1 MPPSTVKPA
10 PSSAEERKKRRLA
23 LIGGSLGNLVEWY
36 DWFVYASFA
45 IYFADSFFPGDN
57 PTTQLMN
64 TAGIFAVGFLMR
76 PVGGWILGR
85 AADRNGRKSALT
97 LTVTMM
103 SVAALLIAVAP
114 TYGQAGYFGALVL
127 LLARLLQGLSIGG
140 EYAASATYL
149 TEASARDRRGLG
161 SSFQYV
167 SMTCGQ
173 LLGLGILITMQHT
186 LTTDQLE
193 SWGWR
198 IPFLLG
204 ALFAVVVFWLRRRLQ
219 ETDAF
224 QEEAS
229 ADAHDTTARG
239 SLKAL
244 WEYRRQAGL
253 VMALT
258 LGGTVAYY
266 TYTTYLTKYLVG
278 SAGMEKTTATLVSFT
293 ALTLFAV
300 LQPFAGMLSDRVG
313 RRPLLITFAVGCTI
327 GTYPIMTALGSA
339 SSYWSALGLSLL
351 ALVIVTGYTSINAA
365 VKAEL
370 FPTRVRAL
378 GVALPYAIANA
389 LFGGTAEYVAL
400 WFKSSGRESMF
411 FWYVSGCALVSL
423 VTYVL
428 MPDTRN
434 VALSRA
440 EAADR
445 NAGQASDGT
454 GADAGR
460 SDGGP
465 AEDRPAAAPAE
476 PAR

>member
-1 MPPSTVKPA
+1 MSSSVAVPA
-10 PSSAEERKKRRLA
+10 PTSGEERRRRRTA
-23 LIGGSLGNLVEWY
+23 LVGGSLGNLVEWY

-85 AADRNGRKSALT
+85 AADRHGRKSALT

-127 LLARLLQGLSIGG
+127 LLARLLQGMSIGG

-149 TEASARDRRGLG
+149 TEASARNRRGLG

-173 LLGLGILITMQHT
+173 LLGLAVLITLQHT
-186 LTTDQLE
+186 LTTAQLE

-224 QEEAS
+224 REQSSGE
-229 ADAHDTTARG
+229 DAHDDGARG
-239 SLKAL
+239 TLRAL
-244 WEYRRQAGL
+244 WQYRRQAGL

-293 ALTLFAV
+293 ALALFAV
-300 LQPFAGMLSDRVG
+300 LQPFAGMLSDRIG
-313 RRPLLITFAVGCTI
+313 RRPLLITFAVGCTV

-351 ALVIVTGYTSINAA
+351 ALVIITGYTSINAA

-400 WFKSSGRESMF
+400 WFKNSGHETMF
-411 FWYVSGCALVSL
+411 FWYVSGCALISL

-428 MPDTRN
+428 MPDTRDA
-434 VALSRA
+434 ALSRA
-440 EAADR
+440 EADAD
-445 NAGQASDGT
+445 AAAASGT
-454 GADAGR
+454 GTGGDPGE
-460 SDGGP
+460 GTGP
-465 AEDRPAAAPAE
+465 AGKPVETVR
-476 PAR
+476 

>member
-1 MPPSTVKPA
+1 MSSSVVTPAQPPGD
-10 PSSAEERKKRRLA
+10 ERRKRRLA
-23 LIGGSLGNLVEWY
+23 LVGGSLGNLVEWY

-85 AADRNGRKSALT
+85 AADRHGRKSALT

-127 LLARLLQGLSIGG
+127 LLARLLQGMSIGG

-149 TEASARDRRGLG
+149 TEASARNRRGLG

-173 LLGLGILITMQHT
+173 LLGLGILITLQHT
-186 LTTDQLE
+186 LTTAQLE

-198 IPFLLG
+198 LPFVLG
-204 ALFAVVVFWLRRRLQ
+204 ALFAVIVFWLRRRLQ

-224 QEEAS
+224 KEESAS
-229 ADAHDTTARG
+229 AETGGEPHDDSTRG
-239 SLKAL
+239 TLKAL
-244 WEYRRQAGL
+244 WQYRRQAGL

-300 LQPFAGMLSDRVG
+300 LQPFAGMLSDRIG
-313 RRPLLITFAVGCTI
+313 RRPLLITFAVGCTV

-351 ALVIVTGYTSINAA
+351 ALVIITGYTSINAA

-400 WFKSSGRESMF
+400 WFKNSGHETMF
-411 FWYVSGCALVSL
+411 FWYVSGCALISL

-434 VALSRA
+434 AALSRA
-440 EAADR
+440 EAEADGER
-445 NAGQASDGT
+445 AGDGK
-454 GADAGR
+454 GDPGR
-460 SDGGP
+460 SAG
-465 AEDRPAAAPAE
+465 APAAA
-476 PAR
+476 AR

>member
-1 MPPSTVKPA
+1 MSSSTVTPA
-10 PSSAEERKKRRLA
+10 PPPPGDERRRRRLA

-45 IYFADSFFPGDN
+45 IYFADSFFPGGN

-85 AADRNGRKSALT
+85 AADRHGRKSALT

-127 LLARLLQGLSIGG
+127 LLARLLQGMSIGG

-173 LLGLGILITMQHT
+173 LLGLGILITLQHT
-186 LTTDQLE
+186 LTTAQLE

-224 QEEAS
+224 KEEADGEDA
-229 ADAHDTTARG
+229 ADDSARG
-239 SLKAL
+239 TLKVL
-244 WEYRRQAGL
+244 WQHRRQAGL

-278 SAGMEKTTATLVSFT
+278 SAGMAKTTATLVSFT
-293 ALTLFAV
+293 ALALFAV
-300 LQPFAGMLSDRVG
+300 LQPFAGMLSDRIG
-313 RRPLLITFAVGCTI
+313 RRPLLITFAVGCTV

-400 WFKSSGRESMF
+400 WFKSSGHEKMF
-411 FWYVSGCALVSL
+411 FWYVSACALVSL

-434 VALSRA
+434 AALSRA
-440 EAADR
+440 EER
-445 NAGQASDGT
+445 
-454 GADAGR
+454 ADAEAKAQAQDGA
-460 SDGGP
+460 DGGP
-465 AEDRPAAAPAE
+465 DRPAAA
-476 PAR
+476 RVGF